1 MQVTLRSVTHQ
12 GGAMGGGYE
21 PSIAALRQQFFP
33 RDDDANARRYLER
46 RLVLAHVGQDVS
58 HVQGAF
64 LVFVDVEV
72 ALGTEEVR
80 ADRAVDE
87 RHALFAEAARLADLI
102 RDSGGV
108 ERVVH
113 ENLIGLGCRF
123 LGHLFLLLF
132 LRLSSLRLL
141 LLGGGRRHGPL

>member
-1 MQVTLRSVTHQ
+1 MPLRDHSPRGDVQICIVIIVRACLWVVVADH
-12 GGAMGGGYE
+12 
-21 PSIAALRQQFFP
+21 SIAALRQQFFP

-87 RHALFAEAARLADLI
+87 RHAL
-102 RDSGGV
+102 
-108 ERVVH
+108 
-113 ENLIGLGCRF
+113 
-123 LGHLFLLLF
+123 LLL
-132 LRLSSLRLL
+132 
-141 LLGGGRRHGPL
+141 